1 MQYLVIRFWV
11 AMIEANFYVE
21 IPIILDIEASGFGRG
36 SYPIEIGV
44 ALPDGSLHIW
54 LLKPPAQWQH
64 WQPEA
69 EQVHGITRE
78 QLAREGLPLD
88 QVATELNRLLVGKTV
103 YSDGWGVD
111 RTWLAL
117 MFHEADM
124 LQGFNLDTIY
134 GLLDEA
140 QMDQWEA
147 SRESVL
153 EKTGMVPHRAGTDA
167 LIIQKTYLYAKGV
180 QI

>member
-1 MQYLVIRFWV
+1 
-11 AMIEANFYVE
+11 
-21 IPIILDIEASGFGRG
+21 
-36 SYPIEIGV
+36 
-44 ALPDGSLHIW
+44 
-54 LLKPPAQWQH
+54 
-64 WQPEA
+64 
-69 EQVHGITRE
+69 
-78 QLAREGLPLD
+78 
-88 QVATELNRLLVGKTV
+88 
-103 YSDGWGVD
+103 
-111 RTWLAL
+111 
-117 MFHEADM
+117 M